1 MKVVKKI
8 WPFIFL
14 LVVYIS
20 GTINSIV
27 HGILE
32 NKIVYNFQIT
42 KIEHT
47 PTNQLIFYDGEN
59 EITLWNYTFMRYDD
73 VKLGDYLIKEKY
85 AEFAYIKR
93 KNKNGKLI
101 EIVKTANTS
110 YFANMICN

>member
-1 MKVVKKI
+1 MLPAIKPNIVIQMKVVKKI

-59 EITLWNYTFMRYDD
+59 EIEFQ
-73 VKLGDYLIKEKY
+73 IKWQD
-85 AEFAYIKR
+85 A
-93 KNKNGKLI
+93 
-101 EIVKTANTS
+101 
-110 YFANMICN
+110 